1 MHASLM
7 MRSSL
12 QHEAWGK
19 ARWVRG
25 RFRTLTARS
34 QARWRSVT
42 SRRPGRGGAPRTSRR
57 SHLRRT
63 HAFRSTLVVDGI
75 CDRGGGLDCFAIGAI
90 LPAPGVDRRTRL
102 GRGVESRCHLPE
114 RTALT
119 FGALRDSNFRTA
131 NGVMTGPEHIV
142 DSGRRPQIL
151 NGHAEAPPP
160 ARPWDAADSVSDHM
174 TLRIHEEQTTYRC
187 SALAVENPHLLL
199 VVARAGD
206 RSFSSVST
214 KR

>member
-1 MHASLM
+1 MRGEKLAGPRTFPHLLASGG
-7 MRSSL
+7 RTSL
-12 QHEAWGK
+12 TVEMGP
-19 ARWVRG
+19 
-25 RFRTLTARS
+25 RTLDG
-34 QARWRSVT
+34 
-42 SRRPGRGGAPRTSRR
+42 RPDGS
-57 SHLRRT
+57 
-63 HAFRSTLVVDGI
+63 RSTLA
-75 CDRGGGLDCFAIGAI
+75 CR
-90 LPAPGVDRRTRL
+90 DRRGEPTSLRHC
-102 GRGVESRCHLPE
+102 VESRCHLPE

-160 ARPWDAADSVSDHM
+160 ARPWDAADPVSDHM